1 MLPAGK
7 FRRWA
12 WPKVAPNRKRANLR
26 YIAARG
32 IVEQR
37 QREGRST
44 GRLILVMHR
53 ALQERFARRG

>member
-1 MLPAGK
+1 MLPTGK
-7 FRRWA
+7 IHRWI

-37 QREGRST
+37 QHEGRPV

-53 ALQERFARRG
+53 ALQERFSRRG